1 MKFIK
6 HSYLALEEVHLKCW
20 KLLLRYSPSSIKDRQ
35 FRENRAMA
43 RFLIEYPFC
52 VCLVLRYTEDMSKSR
67 VGNRRGGIAV
77 FY

>member
-35 FRENRAMA
+35 LRENRAIA
-43 RFLIEYPFC
+43 RFLIEYPFLFLSC
-52 VCLVLRYTEDMSKSR
+52 IEVYRRYE
-67 VGNRRGGIAV
+67 
-77 FY
+77 